1 MTDEKVILEESDEA
15 ATRTTVTGW
24 VSRQG
29 NFYGDGERAEWLARN
44 SGCTHWPCHECGA
57 IRPKGAR
64 CEPCYERGK
73 AARFAALPVV
83 EWDGKAPLA
92 EFDTDNYFFDEQ
104 AVQDHAEELGVP
116 VSSLR
121 LVLCVPVRA
130 PLVDAC
136 GLLDGVVSP
145 DDDDVAGYVTPAV
158 REAVKTLNEALQA
171 GGPYSWWAGEQ
182 AVRLDG

>member
-29 NFYGDGERAEWLARN
+29 DFYGDRKDSEWLARN

-57 IRPKGAR
+57 ILPKGTR
-64 CEPCYERGK
+64 CEPCYERGM

-83 EWDGKAPLA
+83 EWDGKTPLA
-92 EFDTDNYFFDEQ
+92 EFGSDNYFFDEQ

-121 LVLCVPVRA
+121 LVLCVPVPA
-130 PLVDAC
+130 PQVNAC
-136 GLLDGVVSP
+136 DLLANAASP
-145 DDDDVAGYVTPAV
+145 GDDDVDDHVTPAV
-158 REAVKTLNEALQA
+158 REVVNALNEALQA
-171 GGPYSWWAGEQ
+171 GAPYSWWPGEQ